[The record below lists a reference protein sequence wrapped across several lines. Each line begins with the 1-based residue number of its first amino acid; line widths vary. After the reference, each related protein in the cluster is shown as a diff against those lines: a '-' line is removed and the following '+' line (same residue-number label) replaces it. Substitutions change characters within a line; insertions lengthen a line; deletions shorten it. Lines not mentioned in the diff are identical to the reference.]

1 MPRVIHSHV
10 FSNGLVL
17 VAEPMP
23 WLESAA
29 FTFLVPAGSA
39 YDPCGRSGLSSFTC
53 EMMLRGSGERDSRR
67 FIEDLDNLGVERSE
81 SVSDAH
87 TRFGGATL
95 AANLPAALSVFADLI
110 RRPHLPEQQMEA
122 GRLVMLQELRSVED
136 EPSEKVMIEL
146 RRRHYPAPWG
156 QPSQG
161 DLKCIEETGIE
172 DIRRYFEEH
181 YRPNGTILGVAGR
194 VEWERLV
201 DTVGELVGDWT
212 GRDCPAIVE
221 TSQPRR
227 HTHLPFDANQTQIGI
242 AYPSVPYRD
251 PDYFNAW
258 GAVGVL
264 SGGMSSRL
272 FTEVR
277 ERRGLCYAVYASYHT
292 LLSQGAVFCYAGTST
307 ERAQETL
314 DVTLGELSAPGYG
327 NRSRRTRSA
336 EGPDPQCPDHATG
349 IEFRSQRYDRPGL
362 VSPWTRP
369 GHGGNRTVDRRIDL
383 RGYQRLSGGAS
394 AKRLHR
400 RDAWPPPTG
409 GIPWSSVAS
418 GWRTDWTSSPSATRR
433 PIRRPWV
440 FS

>member
-156 QPSQG
+156 QPLQG

-314 DVTLGELSAPGYG
+314 DVTLGELVRLAMGIEAEELD
-327 NRSRRTRSA
+327 RLKARIRSA
-336 EGPDPQCPDHATG
+336 LIMQQESSFARSGTIARDWYHLGRVRGMEEIERLIGGLTCEGINAYLAEHPPKDFTVVTLGPRQL
-349 IEFRSQRYDRPGL
+349 E
-362 VSPWTRP
+362 VSLGVP
-369 GHGGNRTVDRRIDL
+369 
-383 RGYQRLSGGAS
+383 
-394 AKRLHR
+394 
-400 RDAWPPPTG
+400 
-409 GIPWSSVAS
+409 
-418 GWRTDWTSSPSATRR
+418 
-433 PIRRPWV
+433 
-440 FS
+440 